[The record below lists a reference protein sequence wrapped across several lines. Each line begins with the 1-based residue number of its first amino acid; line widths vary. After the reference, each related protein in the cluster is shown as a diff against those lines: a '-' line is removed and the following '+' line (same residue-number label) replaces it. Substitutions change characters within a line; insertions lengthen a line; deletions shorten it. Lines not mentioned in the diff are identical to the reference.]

1 MCRKLVYLVPFV
13 LVLMSVPVF
22 GAAILAPGDFIIAID
37 ADSASSSPGAEQVG
51 NAIDRTN
58 NKYLNFGE
66 DNSGFIVTPAFGSSV
81 VDSFQITTA
90 NDAEERDPATWAL
103 YGTNEQILSTDHS
116 AGTAENWT
124 LIASGSVTLPAG
136 RNTLGPMVAVTNSTS
151 YKSHKMLFTTVK
163 NAGTAN
169 SMQIAEIQFYG
180 VGKTARNPRPAD
192 GAAVPPLVAGANVY
206 MVLDYD
212 AGLGAVTHT
221 AYFSDVKADVE
232 TRDPAHRLGSP
243 PWPGADPEAYYV
255 GYDDPLIP
263 AFARTPLVPDKTYYW
278 CVDEFDG
285 TETLLGSVWSFT
297 VMPEWTWGPT
307 PPDGDTMVAMDPNV
321 LLSWR
326 LGNVLTGY
334 TVKYDLYY
342 GTSKTSV
349 DTGTTPNVAKVTTTS
364 KSIGGL
370 PSNTTIYWRV
380 DTKLFLTGPPFT
392 LFKTYTGKTWSF
404 TTAPPGFGS
413 ILREIW
419 QNITPQS
426 AALSSLYN
434 WPDFPENPTITD
446 TVTSFVSDPDWD
458 DYGGRIHGWL
468 YAPVS
473 GDYRFYLTT
482 DDNGELWLSTD
493 ENPANAQLIAS
504 ESGSRALYAWASTG
518 EEASV
523 PIPLVGGKKYYI
535 GALWKERAGG
545 DHCAVGW
552 TGPGIPTITVIPGRY
567 LMPFVQY
574 WAYDPLPADEA
585 AGVSKTPTLS
595 WLPGDHAVSHD
606 VYFGSSYADVK
617 AGTGGTFKGNQPLG
631 DTDYVPSG
639 ALEAAKIYYWKI
651 TEVNNAHADK
661 KWEGPVW
668 VFRVAGGAGGLLGS
682 YYHHTGG
689 ASPAGFETFILSR
702 IDPEI
707 NFNWGDPGS
716 PDPSV
721 NVDLFT
727 CRWQGQVEAPF
738 SEDYIFYTA
747 TDDGARLWV
756 DGQLVIDQW
765 IDQGTTEWP
774 SLPITLVA
782 GQKYDIRMEQ
792 YENGGGA
799 AAYLRWSSA
808 STAKQ
813 IIPAMWLWPY
823 TKATNPVPTDGSTTA
838 PLQPTLSWTA
848 GVYAAAVN
856 GHKVYF
862 DANQA
867 KVIARAGCQV
877 NGTFTTNPSYGLLP
891 TFGLE
896 ETYYWAVDEVNGV
909 NSWLG
914 DVWSFTTTN
923 NKVIDD
929 MEKYVPGVTA
939 PNIYKIWVDGAGDCA
954 SIAGNNTGALVDIE
968 LVTYLGGLQAMKLVY
983 DNDGTVWN
991 PCTAAEQGGRL
1002 RYSKVEALVSN
1013 LPSGISSDWTVGG
1026 VTKSLSL
1033 QFYGTVGNAL
1043 DPLWVRLTDASNN
1056 TAKVSY
1062 GLYADED
1069 IANMNEASWHEW
1081 LIDLADFTG
1090 VNMSNVKS
1098 IAIGVGNEAGGSSG
1112 SGTLYFDDIRLY
1124 TPRCVLARREA
1135 AFAKFDY
1142 APEGYLGGGDCVVN
1156 GLELEVMTRDWL
1168 EVDYTAPSL
1177 MARYLLDGN
1186 YNDSSG
1192 NGHHGTPV
1200 GAGITFVADVPPR
1213 TQVLDLPGGD
1223 NIYVDCNSVGI
1234 SGAMP
1239 RTIACWAKADN
1250 TTIPDWT
1257 LVFGFTGNPDGSGG
1271 NGSHFNIDS
1280 IGGPGGVGAHCWGW
1294 EETIFTD
1301 TEALEWRHYAMTY
1314 DGTTIRYYGDGVPMD
1329 TDPAKSNVQNLV
1341 HADRLHI
1348 GKRVTQASS
1357 FPGLVDD
1364 ACVFDKV
1371 LTDAEVVSVMNG
1383 GAALVSPYHPVPSP
1397 ANVVDPEAANSRAVN
1412 FKDYAELLLKWLDE
1426 TEWPLP

>member
-22 GAAILAPGDFIIAID
+22 GAPILAPGDFIIAID
-37 ADSASSSPGAEQVG
+37 ADGGSNSPAAEPVAE
-51 NAIDRTN
+51 AIDGITAGAGA
-58 NKYLNFGE
+58 KYLNFGQA
-66 DNSGFIVTPAFGSSV
+66 NSGFIVTPALGSSIV
-81 VDSFQITTA
+81 GSFEIWTA
-90 NDAEERDPATWAL
+90 NDTEERDPATWAL
-103 YGTNEQILSTDHS
+103 YGTNEAIVSANDST
-116 AGTAENWT
+116 GTSESWT
-124 LIASGSVTLPAG
+124 LIASGSVSLPAA
-136 RNTLGPMVAVTNSTS
+136 RNVLGPLVTFTNTTS
-151 YKSHKMLFTTVK
+151 YRSYKMLFPTVK
-163 NAGTAN
+163 NATAN

-180 VGKTARNPRPAD
+180 VSKTARNPRPAD
-192 GAAVPPLVAGANVY
+192 GAVVPPLVSGTNVY

-243 PWPGADPEAYYV
+243 PWPGTDPEAYYV

-334 TVKYDLYY
+334 TIKYDLYY
-342 GTSKTSV
+342 GTSKTAV
-349 DTGTTPNVAKVTTTS
+349 DTGTTPKVANLTTTNRS
-364 KSIGGL
+364 VAGL
-370 PSNTTIYWRV
+370 QYNTTYYWRV

-392 LFKTYTGKTWSF
+392 LFKKYTGKTWSF

-552 TGPGIPTITVIPGRY
+552 TGPGISTITVIPGRY

-617 AGTGGTFKGNQPLG
+617 AGTGGTFKGNQALG

-668 VFRVAGGAGGLLGS
+668 VFRVAGGAGGLMGS

-689 ASPAGFETFILSR
+689 NAPAGFETFILSR

-716 PDPSV
+716 PDPLV

-727 CRWQGQVEAPF
+727 CRWTGQVEAPF
-738 SEDYIFYTA
+738 SEDYIFYPA

-756 DGQLVIDQW
+756 DGQLVVNQW
-765 IDQGTTEWP
+765 VDQGTTEVASP
-774 SLPITLVA
+774 PITLVA
-782 GQKYDIRMEQ
+782 GQKYDIVMEQ

-799 AAYLRWSSA
+799 AAYLRWSSP
-808 STAKQ
+808 STSKR
-813 IIPAMWLWPY
+813 IIPAMWLWPP
-823 TKATNPVPTDGSTTA
+823 TKATSPVPTDGSTTA
-838 PLQPTLSWTA
+838 PLKPTLSWTA
-848 GVYAAAVN
+848 GVYAAAAN

-862 DANQA
+862 DADEA

-877 NGTFTTNPSYGLLP
+877 NGAPATDPCYPLP
-891 TFGLE
+891 WTFGLE
-896 ETYYWAVDEVNGV
+896 ETFYWAVDEVNGV
-909 NSWLG
+909 KLWAG
-914 DVWSFTTTN
+914 DLWSFTTTN

-954 SIAGNNTGALVDIE
+954 SVPGNNSGALVDIE

-1056 TAKVSY
+1056 TAKLSY

-1081 LIDLADFTG
+1081 LIDLGDFTG

-1124 TPRCVLARREA
+1124 TPRCVLTRREA
-1135 AFAKFDY
+1135 DFAIVDY
-1142 APEGYLGGGDCVVN
+1142 VQDCVVDYKDLEVMAENWLAAAGTVPNGDFEQVYKPGSTTITADLGGGWTHGVGPDTAMDGDQTAAYSDGTTGTSVDVPGWINTPGWPPSYTWPVGCGSIARQEATPDGLYYYTANGGEWGNGQGGAIESDAPLTTVRDGVTYTVSMLVN
-1156 GLELEVMTRDWL
+1156 GPV
-1168 EVDYTAPSL
+1168 
-1177 MARYLLDGN
+1177 
-1186 YNDSSG
+1186 
-1192 NGHHGTPV
+1192 TPV
-1200 GAGITFVADVPPR
+1200 
-1213 TQVLDLPGGD
+1213 VLDLLANGVALTPSSSVDPGAPYAWEEFSRTYDAASLTGHLGESLT
-1223 NIYVDCNSVGI
+1223 IRVGW
-1234 SGAMP
+1234 G
-1239 RTIACWAKADN
+1239 
-1250 TTIPDWT
+1250 PDA
-1257 LVFGFTGNPDGSGG
+1257 
-1271 NGSHFNIDS
+1271 
-1280 IGGPGGVGAHCWGW
+1280 VGAQSHL
-1294 EETIFTD
+1294 D
-1301 TEALEWRHYAMTY
+1301 
-1314 DGTTIRYYGDGVPMD
+1314 
-1329 TDPAKSNVQNLV
+1329 NVRFF
-1341 HADRLHI
+1341 H
-1348 GKRVTQASS
+1348 SE
-1357 FPGLVDD
+1357 
-1364 ACVFDKV
+1364 DKKI
-1371 LTDAEVVSVMNG
+1371 
-1383 GAALVSPYHPVPSP
+1383 
-1397 ANVVDPEAANSRAVN
+1397 N
-1412 FKDYAELLLKWLDE
+1412 FKDFAELAVWWLDE
-1426 TEWPLP
+1426 QLWPLP